1 MASFFFRLLCFK
13 AETLGNAASEGL
25 RTQSQAW
32 FCLFPFVKRVARL
45 HLVLISHPHFYYGSG
60 AAIHVLSCSSEGEA
74 YQIRPQLTD
83 SNASKL

>member
-1 MASFFFRLLCFK
+1 MASFFFLFSASK
-13 AETLGNAASEGL
+13 QKHLGNAASEGL
-25 RTQSQAW
+25 RTQSRAW
-32 FCLFPFVKRVARL
+32 LCLFPFVKRVARL